1 MARQVAPL
9 GWPFEIIVAMTDALA
24 VTDGAT
30 NLVVG
35 TSGLSGGKTLKL
47 PSVQAMALSQ
57 NPFIIVANKAASGG
71 TITITIGDSSGD
83 NIVGTATLA
92 AGGTALTFR
101 HDGIHTYY
109 ST

>member
-1 MARQVAPL
+1 MTRIVAPL
-9 GWPFEIIVAMTDALA
+9 GWPFEIIVAMTDNLS

-30 NLVVG
+30 NLIVG
-35 TSGLSGGKTLKL
+35 MSGLSGGKTVKL
-47 PSVQAMALSQ
+47 PSVQQMALSQ
-57 NPFIIVANKAASGG
+57 NPFIVVANKAASGG
-71 TITITIGDSSGD
+71 TVTISVGDGSGD

-109 ST
+109 AT